1 MYPTISSPYTGLQQ
15 LAKLTL
21 TLSIPLTIIS
31 ASLLFSVTLITL
43 GAGTFS
49 IGLSIILIT
58 PLAVDLPFPIAK

>member
-49 IGLSIILIT
+49 IGLSII
-58 PLAVDLPFPIAK
+58 